1 MLLTNVLE
9 LEGALAISSWFTRV
23 PSKRN
28 IAGSPSRGE
37 LNDLIAAKAKHEQV
51 KPIEILRALGPVA

>member
-23 PSKRN
+23 TSKSN

-51 KPIEILRALGPVA
+51 EPIEILPALGPVA